1 MTRPYRFS
9 RRDSRGKL
17 WVACSECERGG
28 NGDRDSY
35 LCSAGWTITNGGTSG
50 CFCGTLLTRLRTCR
64 VCGCTE
70 ADCSQCIARTGEA
83 CHWVEPDLCSACVG
97 AKP

>member
-1 MTRPYRFS
+1 MAKPFS

-28 NGDRDSY
+28 NADRDSD
-35 LCSAGWTITNGGTSG
+35 LCSAGWTIRNGGTHG
-50 CFCGTLLTRLRTCR
+50 CFSGVLLRRLRTCR